1 MQLILSP
8 SKQIKITHHNHV
20 VGTMPVFDSNAKYL
34 LSKLLAMDIEAI
46 TKHLKVSSQLAIH
59 AKQLAYHL
67 CDGSAER
74 GMAIDSFS
82 GVAFKAFHNLGNLSE
97 SSREFAQSHLLIGS
111 GAYGLLHSNDLIC
124 EYRLDFESTLIDD
137 NRASV
142 LSMTNYWKP
151 IVTPLLIEIA
161 KNDDSIVLNLASKE
175 TTDSLDMSILRNSGV
190 IFIDV
195 RFLHHGPKGL
205 RMLPSVELKKMRGSF
220 ARFFV
225 DNRCCSIDELKCFGM
240 GNFETVE
247 FVDNELI
254 FVR

>member
-20 VGTMPVFDSNAKYL
+20 VGTKPVFDSNAKYL

-97 SSREFAQSHLLIGS
+97 PSREFAQSHLLIGS
-111 GAYGLLHSNDLIC
+111 GTYGLLHSNDLIC
-124 EYRLDFESTLIDD
+124 EYRLDFESTIIDD
-137 NRASV
+137 YRASV
-142 LSMTNYWKP
+142 LSITNYWKP
-151 IVTPLLIEIA
+151 IVTPLLIEI
-161 KNDDSIVLNLASKE
+161 
-175 TTDSLDMSILRNSGV
+175 
-190 IFIDV
+190 
-195 RFLHHGPKGL
+195 P
-205 RMLPSVELKKMRGSF
+205 
-220 ARFFV
+220 
-225 DNRCCSIDELKCFGM
+225 
-240 GNFETVE
+240 
-247 FVDNELI
+247 
-254 FVR
+254 